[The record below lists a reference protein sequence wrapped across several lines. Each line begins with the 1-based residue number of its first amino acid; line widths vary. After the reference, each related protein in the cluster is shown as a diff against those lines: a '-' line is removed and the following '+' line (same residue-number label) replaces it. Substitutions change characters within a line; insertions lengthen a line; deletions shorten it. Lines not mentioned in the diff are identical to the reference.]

1 MESLC
6 IVTTINLYLLRTES
20 VSANAVKGLETHAAE
35 AEDAEQ

>member
-20 VSANAVKGLETHAAE
+20 VSANAVKDLEMHDAE